1 MPAQVEWTNRSEWER
16 AILRV
21 FRQWEGQFPH
31 NAADLAALAERE
43 AKSRAPVR
51 TGRLRN
57 GINGRVETTD
67 DSTAAILE
75 NQVPYAGFVEF
86 GTRHNRAQ
94 PHMRP
99 GFAAAEAAYAKTMV
113 KGCE

>member
-1 MPAQVEWTNRSEWER
+1 MPAQVTWTNEREWR
-16 AILRV
+16 NAVVRV
-21 FRQWEGQFPH
+21 FEQWEGQFPE
-31 NAADLAALAERE
+31 NAAKLAALAERE

-57 GINGRVETTD
+57 GITGRVETTKE
-67 DSTAAILE
+67 STAAVLE
-75 NQVPYAGFVEF
+75 NEVPYAAFVEF

-99 GFAAAEAAYAKTMV
+99 GFAAAQQAYAKTMV
-113 KGCE
+113 EGCK

>member
-1 MPAQVEWTNRSEWER
+1 MPAQVQWTNEREWRS

-21 FRQWEGQFPH
+21 FKQWEGQFPE
-31 NAADLAALAERE
+31 NAAKLAAIAERE

-57 GINGRVETTD
+57 GITGRVETTAS
-67 DSTAAILE
+67 STTAILE
-75 NQVPYAGFVEF
+75 NEVPYAAPVEF
-86 GTRHNRAQ
+86 GTRHSRAQ

-99 GFAAAEAAYAKTMV
+99 GFAAAEQAYAKTMV
-113 KGCE
+113 QGLD